1 MTPPASAQERVLV
14 LCRAIPE
21 ESKKYETVV
30 CVAGLTD
37 QGEFR
42 RLYPVPFRP
51 FIEGGGIQFHKKQWI
66 TATLEPAD
74 ARDTRAESRKIDMK
88 SVVTGTKI
96 DDDEVRRIIQ
106 PVLSKSIGDIQSKGA
121 SLGFIRPHLTEYDF
135 QITEDPSKPQQFKFD
150 PDGNLAGGTK
160 VRLGQES
167 KYTFKCQEGA
177 SCECTYNSHHML
189 ILDWEVNE
197 LYRNVRKNTPVDQIE
212 SKMRA
217 KWLDFMRTRDLYFM
231 MGTHHRWKNWM
242 IVSVLYLRKPDT

>member
-1 MTPPASAQERVLV
+1 MTPPASVQERVLV

-37 QGEFR
+37 HGEFR

-66 TATLEPAD
+66 TASLERAD

-88 SVVTGTKI
+88 SVVTGAKI

-121 SLGFIRPHLTEYDF
+121 SLGFIRPHLIDYDF
-135 QITEDPSKPQQFKFD
+135 HISEDPSKPQQYRFD
-150 PDGNLAGGTK
+150 PDGNLAGGMK

-167 KYTFKCQEGA
+167 K
-177 SCECTYNSHHML
+177 
-189 ILDWEVNE
+189 
-197 LYRNVRKNTPVDQIE
+197 TPITC
-212 SKMRA
+212 SSLTGR
-217 KWLDFMRTRDLYFM
+217 
-231 MGTHHRWKNWM
+231 
-242 IVSVLYLRKPDT
+242 